1 MSGVTS
7 TSSPFLGVT
16 SSGIF
21 YDILLKI
28 CGILQIEVINMFTD
42 SSVAICIIV
51 IFIVFLKRFEE
62 QDKEIAKLK
71 IYLEDAKEEI
81 KTLSQD

>member
-1 MSGVTS
+1 
-7 TSSPFLGVT
+7 
-16 SSGIF
+16 
-21 YDILLKI
+21 
-28 CGILQIEVINMFTD
+28 MFAD
-42 SSVAICIIV
+42 SSVTIFIIV